1 MVSVCYI
8 IVWHIPGFIWKT
20 FCTFSNCFKR
30 KTCNFEIHPALSSKV
45 NPKLDSC
52 LLFVFTF
59 EVIFFFSHFEYKC
72 MFNRLRN
79 RKSIWVF
86 SNPINTDIL
95 WIACLS
101 PCLGDKDRERS
112 FYCLSIFLFL
122 VSIFLIE
129 INISGLM
136 DEDVC
141 SCCLR
146 CWPWQS
152 IYSGWSICDVN
163 YYDNTSEFTACKMS
177 GLLG

>member
-1 MVSVCYI
+1 MVLSVI
-8 IVWHIPGFIWKT
+8 LFHIW
-20 FCTFSNCFKR
+20 S
-30 KTCNFEIHPALSSKV
+30 
-45 NPKLDSC
+45 D
-52 LLFVFTF
+52 
-59 EVIFFFSHFEYKC
+59 FFFCHFKYKC

-79 RKSIWVF
+79 GKSIWVF
-86 SNPINTDIL
+86 SNPINTDIF
-95 WIACLS
+95 WVACLF

-112 FYCLSIFLFL
+112 FYCLSIFL

-141 SCCLR
+141 CCCLK

-152 IYSGWSICDVN
+152 IYSVWSISDVN

-177 GLLG
+177 GLLC